1 MVAPL
6 PGSSHLSRPRGFAL
20 GLLNRGR
27 NYCQGAMGRSHFI
40 VLWLLSVLCFC
51 LVLLPSWRTLEASNI
66 AQATTAAPATSRA
79 QLEPSNDIAAT
90 PLPPITLGL
99 EAPIGTE
106 ALGDEFLSLG
116 WSDRLLDREVGERV
130 QKFWPLRELLLAFN
144 RDFRTPETSLT
155 LELSACSGSDG
166 TLPSSHPEESSQSL
180 RLCYDL
186 LQRMDDYADDLSGS
200 LTEQHLAVLDML
212 YFTVTREL
220 SRLILAEAA
229 VAPSN
234 GEAATTQVKPH
245 SAAITALT
253 TLSPEAA
260 LDQLTAQLPQL
271 LKLQQ
276 QSIILSGTQWLFNQG
291 HPLLSSEQLQNWTG
305 QAMTLENYQAL
316 ICTAEALQPRNYPF
330 LDRELPNEFALENC
344 P

>member
-1 MVAPL
+1 MVDPL
-6 PGSSHLSRPRGFAL
+6 PGKSHLSRPRGFAL
-20 GLLNRGR
+20 GPNRGR
-27 NYCQGAMGRSHFI
+27 NYFRGALGRSRLS
-40 VLWLLSVLCFC
+40 VPWLLSVICLC
-51 LVLLPSWRTLEASNI
+51 LVLLTTWQAVFEGSNI
-66 AQATTAAPATSRA
+66 AKATSSGA
-79 QLEPSNDIAAT
+79 KTEQANLEQASEIEAT

-106 ALGDEFLSLG
+106 ALGNEFLRLG
-116 WSDRLLDREVGERV
+116 ASDRLLDREVGERV
-130 QKFWPLRELLLAFN
+130 RSFWPLRELLLAFN
-144 RDFRTPETSLT
+144 RDFRATETPLT
-155 LELSACSGSDG
+155 LELSTCSDSDAALAPIP
-166 TLPSSHPEESSQSL
+166 TQPSQSL
-180 RLCYDL
+180 HLCYDL

-229 VAPSN
+229 IPSN
-234 GEAATTQVKPH
+234 GIAAQVKSHAATV
-245 SAAITALT
+245 TALAE
-253 TLSPEAA
+253 LYPEAA

-291 HPLLSSEQLQNWTG
+291 HPLLSPEQLQSWTG
-305 QAMTLENYQAL
+305 QAMTLDNYQAL
-316 ICTAEALQPRNYPF
+316 ICTAEALQPQNFPF
-330 LDRELPNEFALENC
+330 LDRELPTEFALENC